1 MTIPLRARRATA
13 AVAAA
18 ALALP
23 LSVAAVAAA
32 APGVPGAASA
42 AGSVTVVDRG
52 WPGYPTY
59 PGTPFG
65 YAQTS
70 SLNTTE
76 ASASQSA
83 GLVEITSL
91 IDFGSGEAAGTG
103 MVIGSNGIVVTNHH
117 VVEGATAIRVRVVST
132 GRTYT
137 ARVLGTNAARDVAV
151 LKLRGASGL
160 TTVSTDSSGV
170 PAGSDIT
177 AVGDAGGNGG
187 SLTAAT
193 GTVTALHRAITVADD
208 QTGQPRRLTDL
219 IEIDADIIPGDS
231 GGALLAADGDV
242 VGMNVAASSGS
253 SAITGYV
260 IPIKRVL
267 RIAAHV
273 VAGQQTAKITLGYDA
288 FLGVSLA
295 GPGTTLAGVLDG
307 GGAASAGLAA
317 GDTVTSVD
325 GVRVGS
331 ASALKNAVSAHH
343 PGDRVGVSWTDPS
356 GTTHT
361 ATVTLGRAPVA

>member
-1 MTIPLRARRATA
+1 MTIPLRARRTTA

-23 LSVAAVAAA
+23 LSVAAVAPAA
-32 APGVPGAASA
+32 A
-42 AGSVTVVDRG
+42 SVVLVDRD
-52 WPGYPTY
+52 WPAYPGYPAY
-59 PGTPFG
+59 PTPYG
-65 YAQTS
+65 NAVTS

-76 ASASQSA
+76 ASAAQSS
-83 GLVEITSL
+83 GLVEITSV

-103 MVIGSNGIVVTNHH
+103 MVIGSDGIVVTNHH
-117 VVEGATAIRVRVVST
+117 VVEGATAIKVTVVST
-132 GRTYT
+132 GRTYS
-137 ARVLGTNAARDVAV
+137 ARLLGTNATRDVAV

-170 PAGSDIT
+170 AAGSDIT
-177 AVGDAGGNGG
+177 AVGDAGGDGG
-187 SLTAAT
+187 ALTAAS
-193 GTVTALHRAITVADD
+193 GTITAQHRAITVTDD
-208 QTGQPRRLTDL
+208 QTGRPKRLRDL

-231 GGALLAADGDV
+231 GGALLATDGDV

-253 SAITGYV
+253 SNITGYV

-273 VAGQQTAKITLGYDA
+273 VAGQETAKITLGYDA

-295 GPGTTLAGVLDG
+295 GSGTTLAGVLSG
-307 GGAASAGLAA
+307 GGAESAGLAA

-325 GVRVGS
+325 GVRVGT
-331 ASALKNAVSAHH
+331 ATALKKAVSAHH
-343 PGDRVGVSWTDPS
+343 PGDRVTVSWTDVS
-356 GTTHT
+356 GASHT